1 MFNWVIFILII
12 IGILLILVYPK
23 IIKFFLFGLI
33 GYFTIFENWLW
44 GGLYIP
50 LLLIMLYY
58 KRRKEKYG

>member
-1 MFNWVIFILII
+1 MLNWVVVILII

-23 IIKFFLFGLI
+23 IIRLFLLLGVAYL
-33 GYFTIFENWLW
+33 TIFENWMW
-44 GGLYIP
+44 GALYIP